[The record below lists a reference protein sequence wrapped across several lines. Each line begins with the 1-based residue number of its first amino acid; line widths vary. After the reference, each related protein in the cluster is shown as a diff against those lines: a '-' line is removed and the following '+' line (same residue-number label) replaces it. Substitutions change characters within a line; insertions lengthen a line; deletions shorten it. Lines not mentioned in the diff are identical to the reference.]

1 MTRRSA
7 AREPDRR
14 RTDGRST
21 DCFLSQAERG
31 AAAAAADHRLCGRED
46 GGETATFASLSL
58 FLPLLLSQ
66 LRRVGILTAAVPSLI
81 IVFPLLPLR
90 LHTTGR
96 SNGTDGG
103 TGTLQ
108 RRGRARGYYC
118 GRRNARRTPRKEEG
132 EQCSERAREG
142 GREEGQS
149 VVINLM

>member
-1 MTRRSA
+1 MEGRT
-7 AREPDRR
+7 EERR
-14 RTDGRST
+14 R
-21 DCFLSQAERG
+21 L
-31 AAAAAADHRLCGRED
+31 LP
-46 GGETATFASLSL
+46 LSL
-58 FLPLLLSQ
+58 FPPLSQ

-108 RRGRARGYYC
+108 RGGRAREREAITAAVEMRGEHR
-118 GRRNARRTPRKEEG
+118 GRKKDYNAV
-132 EQCSERAREG
+132 SERA
-142 GREEGQS
+142 REEGQS